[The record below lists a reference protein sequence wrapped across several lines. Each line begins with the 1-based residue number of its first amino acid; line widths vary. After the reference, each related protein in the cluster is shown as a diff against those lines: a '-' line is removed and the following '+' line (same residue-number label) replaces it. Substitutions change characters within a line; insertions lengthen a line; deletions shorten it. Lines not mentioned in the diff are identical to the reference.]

1 MSSPSSTANAES
13 TTPVWQIAALW
24 ALVGVPAAWGFF
36 ETLSKAVAL
45 LTG

>member
-1 MSSPSSTANAES
+1 MSSPSSTANAGS
-13 TTPVWQIAALW
+13 TTPVWQIVALW

-36 ETLSKAVAL
+36 ETLSKAVVL